1 MSGTTTAETWEYD
14 QLTAQPETLYGA
26 DDLTHLEGLDAV
38 RKRPGMYIG
47 STDSRG
53 VGHLVNEILDNSTD
67 EGVAGHATR
76 VEVILHADGSVQVDD
91 DGRGIPTDVHA
102 KSGISG
108 VELVLTRLHAGG
120 KFGGSGYK
128 TSGGLHGVGASAVN
142 ALSRRFDVTVR
153 RGGKVHAMSFRH
165 GVPGVF
171 AGPGPDAAFTP
182 GPGLQVLGAMK
193 RGQRT
198 GTSIRYWHDARY
210 FETGATLDVE
220 AVRLKV
226 RNTAFLVPGVSYLLR
241 DETGEE
247 PVEET
252 FHFPN
257 GLTDMVEF
265 LAPAGD
271 RPVSGTLLVAGEGT
285 YRENAADANGVMQS
299 NVQRRAEVEIAFRW
313 GTGYDRTVECF
324 TNTIR
329 NAHGGTHRKGF
340 ERALART
347 LAEAARSARGLL
359 RPKEDAPTLDDVLE
373 GMTAVV
379 HVRIP
384 EPQFTSQTKD
394 ELSTAGITKVLQ
406 GLVEAHVKAWLE
418 DRRTKAEA
426 RTVLQKIVDAARV
439 RLTQKQ
445 QKDAARRKTALEGA
459 SMPPKLVDCRA
470 TGVDRS
476 ELFIVEG
483 DSALGCFTGDT
494 MVALASGRSRSFADL
509 AADWAQGISHFGY
522 TTNKA
527 GRVVVAPLVEPRL
540 TKRDAPLVRVTIDNG
555 EMVRCT
561 PDHLFRLRDGSYR
574 RADALA
580 PGDSLMPLYRSL
592 SSKAEGQKLQGYERV
607 WMNDK
612 EEWVYT
618 HYLADA
624 WNLRHGRD
632 SATNGNVRH
641 HIDIDKRNNDPRNL
655 RRMTWADHSA
665 LHAAMM
671 GEHVHAGWREWFANG
686 GREIR
691 SAMLTA
697 QWRDPA
703 FREACLARLFT
714 LNESPA
720 FRAKLEQA
728 FQDWYTALSPDEQ
741 RAYAERMRERQATY
755 WSQPEHR
762 EAAAER
768 VRRFF
773 VDPARRAEWRE
784 RSLRQWQDHDLRAWR
799 SGKTVEQFADPTE
812 RERQRNAVSAW
823 HRNNP
828 QFGEQHS
835 RRMRQRMTDPDT
847 GHLARVQAGRARYV
861 ASVPREDRVAR
872 QLEGR
877 RLAALRRLAPLL
889 SLADEDLA
897 AAYEAERVRTART
910 GLRFD
915 RLLDLYDGDYGRLRE
930 AASLV
935 NHRVV
940 SVEPLDETAD
950 VYDLTVDG
958 YHNFAL
964 EAGVFVH
971 NSARVA
977 RTAEY
982 QALLPIRGKILN
994 VQKAN
999 LQQVLDNA
1007 ECAAIVQVL
1016 GAGSGRTFDLSSMRY
1031 GRVLI
1036 MADADVDGAHI
1047 RTLLITLFA
1056 RYMRPLI
1063 EAGRLYAAMP
1073 PLHKITTK
1081 GRNPQTT
1088 YTYTQAE
1095 MEATVRKLEKAGKQI
1110 VTPIPRF
1117 KGLGEMDAD
1126 ELWDTT
1132 MNPATRAVR
1141 RITLDD
1147 VDAAERILELLMGE
1161 KVEPR
1166 RNWLIESADRVD
1178 RDAIDA

>member
-1 MSGTTTAETWEYD
+1 MGNRHGDRHHTAETWEYD

-67 EGVAGHATR
+67 EGVGGHATKID
-76 VEVILHADGSVQVDD
+76 VILHADGSVRVDD

-153 RGGKVHAMSFRH
+153 RGGKVHSMSFRH
-165 GVPGVF
+165 GVPGIF
-171 AGPGPDAAFTP
+171 DGDGPDAPFTP
-182 GPGLQVLGAMK
+182 GPGLQIVGAMK

-198 GTSIRYWHDARY
+198 GTSIRWWHDPRY
-210 FETGATLDVE
+210 FETGAALDTE
-220 AVRLKV
+220 AVRLKL
-226 RNTAFLVPGVSYLLR
+226 RNTAFLVPGVAYRLR
-241 DETGEE
+241 DETGEK
-247 PVEET
+247 PVEEN

-257 GLTDMVEF
+257 GLTDMVEY

-271 RPVSGTLLVAGEGT
+271 RPVSGTLLVTGEGT

-299 NVQRRAEVEIAFRW
+299 NVQRRAEVEVAFRW
-313 GTGYDRTVECF
+313 GTGYERTVECF

-347 LAEAARSARGLL
+347 LAEAARNTRGLL
-359 RPKEDAPTLDDVLE
+359 KPKEDAPTLDDVLE

-406 GLVEAHVKAWLE
+406 GLVEAHLKAWLE

-459 SMPPKLVDCRA
+459 SMPAKLVDCRA

-483 DSALGCFTGDT
+483 DSALGTSR
-494 MVALASGRSRSFADL
+494 MARSS
-509 AADWAQGISHFGY
+509 
-522 TTNKA
+522 
-527 GRVVVAPLVEPRL
+527 
-540 TKRDAPLVRVTIDNG
+540 
-555 EMVRCT
+555 
-561 PDHLFRLRDGSYR
+561 
-574 RADALA
+574 
-580 PGDSLMPLYRSL
+580 
-592 SSKAEGQKLQGYERV
+592 
-607 WMNDK
+607 
-612 EEWVYT
+612 
-618 HYLADA
+618 
-624 WNLRHGRD
+624 
-632 SATNGNVRH
+632 
-641 HIDIDKRNNDPRNL
+641 
-655 RRMTWADHSA
+655 
-665 LHAAMM
+665 
-671 GEHVHAGWREWFANG
+671 
-686 GREIR
+686 
-691 SAMLTA
+691 
-697 QWRDPA
+697 
-703 FREACLARLFT
+703 
-714 LNESPA
+714 
-720 FRAKLEQA
+720 
-728 FQDWYTALSPDEQ
+728 
-741 RAYAERMRERQATY
+741 
-755 WSQPEHR
+755 
-762 EAAAER
+762 
-768 VRRFF
+768 
-773 VDPARRAEWRE
+773 
-784 RSLRQWQDHDLRAWR
+784 
-799 SGKTVEQFADPTE
+799 
-812 RERQRNAVSAW
+812 
-823 HRNNP
+823 
-828 QFGEQHS
+828 
-835 RRMRQRMTDPDT
+835 
-847 GHLARVQAGRARYV
+847 
-861 ASVPREDRVAR
+861 
-872 QLEGR
+872 
-877 RLAALRRLAPLL
+877 
-889 SLADEDLA
+889 
-897 AAYEAERVRTART
+897 
-910 GLRFD
+910 
-915 RLLDLYDGDYGRLRE
+915 
-930 AASLV
+930 
-935 NHRVV
+935 
-940 SVEPLDETAD
+940 
-950 VYDLTVDG
+950 
-958 YHNFAL
+958 
-964 EAGVFVH
+964 
-971 NSARVA
+971 
-977 RTAEY
+977 EY

-1016 GAGSGRTFDLSSMRY
+1016 GAGSGRTFDLSALRY

-1081 GRNPQTT
+1081 GRNPQTV

-1126 ELWDTT
+1126 ELWETT

-1147 VDAAERILELLMGE
+1147 VEAAERILELLMGE

-1166 RNWLIESADRVD
+1166 RNWLIESADLVD

>member
-1 MSGTTTAETWEYD
+1 MRRATPADVAGDRQHTAETGEYD
-14 QLTAQPETLYGA
+14 QLTAEPDTLYGA

-67 EGVAGHATR
+67 EGVAGHASH

-153 RGGKVHAMSFRH
+153 RAGKIHAMSFRH
-165 GVPGVF
+165 GVPGIF
-171 AGPGPDAAFTP
+171 DGDGPDAPFTP
-182 GPGLQVLGAMK
+182 GPGLQVVGAMK
-193 RGQRT
+193 RGHRT
-198 GTSIRYWHDARY
+198 GTSIRWWHDARY
-210 FETGATLDVE
+210 FETGAALDVD
-220 AVRLKV
+220 AVRMKL
-226 RNTAFLVPGVSYLLR
+226 RNTAFLVPGVTYLLR
-241 DETGEE
+241 DLTGEA
-247 PVEET
+247 PAEER
-252 FHFPN
+252 FHYPN
-257 GLTDMVEF
+257 GLSDMVEF

-271 RPVSGTLLVAGEGT
+271 RPVSGVLLVNGEGT

-299 NVQRRAEVEIAFRW
+299 NVQRRAEVEVAFRW
-313 GTGYDRTVECF
+313 GTGYERTVECF

-340 ERALART
+340 ERALVRT
-347 LAEAARSARGLL
+347 LADAVRNTRGLL
-359 RPKEDAPTLDDVLE
+359 KAKEEPPTLDDVLE

-394 ELSTAGITKVLQ
+394 ELSTTGITKVIQ
-406 GLVEAHVKAWLE
+406 TLVDAHVKAWLE

-470 TGVDRS
+470 TGIDRS

-483 DSALGCFTGDT
+483 DSALGTSR
-494 MVALASGRSRSFADL
+494 MARSS
-509 AADWAQGISHFGY
+509 
-522 TTNKA
+522 
-527 GRVVVAPLVEPRL
+527 
-540 TKRDAPLVRVTIDNG
+540 
-555 EMVRCT
+555 
-561 PDHLFRLRDGSYR
+561 
-574 RADALA
+574 
-580 PGDSLMPLYRSL
+580 
-592 SSKAEGQKLQGYERV
+592 
-607 WMNDK
+607 
-612 EEWVYT
+612 
-618 HYLADA
+618 
-624 WNLRHGRD
+624 
-632 SATNGNVRH
+632 
-641 HIDIDKRNNDPRNL
+641 
-655 RRMTWADHSA
+655 
-665 LHAAMM
+665 
-671 GEHVHAGWREWFANG
+671 
-686 GREIR
+686 
-691 SAMLTA
+691 
-697 QWRDPA
+697 
-703 FREACLARLFT
+703 
-714 LNESPA
+714 
-720 FRAKLEQA
+720 
-728 FQDWYTALSPDEQ
+728 
-741 RAYAERMRERQATY
+741 
-755 WSQPEHR
+755 
-762 EAAAER
+762 
-768 VRRFF
+768 
-773 VDPARRAEWRE
+773 
-784 RSLRQWQDHDLRAWR
+784 
-799 SGKTVEQFADPTE
+799 
-812 RERQRNAVSAW
+812 
-823 HRNNP
+823 
-828 QFGEQHS
+828 
-835 RRMRQRMTDPDT
+835 
-847 GHLARVQAGRARYV
+847 
-861 ASVPREDRVAR
+861 
-872 QLEGR
+872 
-877 RLAALRRLAPLL
+877 
-889 SLADEDLA
+889 
-897 AAYEAERVRTART
+897 
-910 GLRFD
+910 
-915 RLLDLYDGDYGRLRE
+915 
-930 AASLV
+930 
-935 NHRVV
+935 
-940 SVEPLDETAD
+940 
-950 VYDLTVDG
+950 
-958 YHNFAL
+958 
-964 EAGVFVH
+964 
-971 NSARVA
+971 
-977 RTAEY
+977 EY

-1016 GAGSGRTFDLSSMRY
+1016 GAGSGRTFDLSALRY

-1073 PLHKITTK
+1073 PLHKVTTK
-1081 GRNPQTT
+1081 GRNPQTV

-1095 MEATVRKLEKAGKQI
+1095 METTVRKLEKAGKQI

-1166 RNWLIESADRVD
+1166 RNWLIDSADRVD
-1178 RDAIDA
+1178 REAIDA

>member
-1 MSGTTTAETWEYD
+1 MGGSHGERHHTAETWEYD

-67 EGVAGHATR
+67 EGVAGHATK
-76 VEVILHADGSVQVDD
+76 VDVILHADGSVQVDD

-171 AGPGPDAAFTP
+171 DGDGPDAPFTP
-182 GPGLQVLGAMK
+182 GPGLQIVGAMK

-198 GTSIRYWHDARY
+198 GTSIRWWHDPRY
-210 FETGATLDVE
+210 FETGAALDTE
-220 AVRLKV
+220 AVRLKL
-226 RNTAFLVPGVSYLLR
+226 RNTAFLVPGVAYRLR
-241 DETGEE
+241 DETGEQS
-247 PVEET
+247 VEES
-252 FHFPN
+252 FHFPD

-271 RPVSGTLLVAGEGT
+271 RPVSGTLLVTGEGT

-299 NVQRRAEVEIAFRW
+299 NVQRRAEVEVAFRW
-313 GTGYDRTVECF
+313 GTGYERTVECF

-347 LAEAARSARGLL
+347 LADAARNARGLL
-359 RPKEDAPTLDDVLE
+359 KPKEDAPTLDDVLE

-406 GLVEAHVKAWLE
+406 GLVEAHLKSWLE

-459 SMPPKLVDCRA
+459 AMPAKLVDCRA
-470 TGVDRS
+470 TGVERS

-483 DSALGCFTGDT
+483 DSALGTSR
-494 MVALASGRSRSFADL
+494 MARSS
-509 AADWAQGISHFGY
+509 
-522 TTNKA
+522 
-527 GRVVVAPLVEPRL
+527 
-540 TKRDAPLVRVTIDNG
+540 
-555 EMVRCT
+555 
-561 PDHLFRLRDGSYR
+561 
-574 RADALA
+574 
-580 PGDSLMPLYRSL
+580 
-592 SSKAEGQKLQGYERV
+592 
-607 WMNDK
+607 
-612 EEWVYT
+612 
-618 HYLADA
+618 
-624 WNLRHGRD
+624 
-632 SATNGNVRH
+632 
-641 HIDIDKRNNDPRNL
+641 
-655 RRMTWADHSA
+655 
-665 LHAAMM
+665 
-671 GEHVHAGWREWFANG
+671 
-686 GREIR
+686 
-691 SAMLTA
+691 
-697 QWRDPA
+697 
-703 FREACLARLFT
+703 
-714 LNESPA
+714 
-720 FRAKLEQA
+720 
-728 FQDWYTALSPDEQ
+728 
-741 RAYAERMRERQATY
+741 
-755 WSQPEHR
+755 
-762 EAAAER
+762 
-768 VRRFF
+768 
-773 VDPARRAEWRE
+773 
-784 RSLRQWQDHDLRAWR
+784 
-799 SGKTVEQFADPTE
+799 
-812 RERQRNAVSAW
+812 
-823 HRNNP
+823 
-828 QFGEQHS
+828 
-835 RRMRQRMTDPDT
+835 
-847 GHLARVQAGRARYV
+847 
-861 ASVPREDRVAR
+861 
-872 QLEGR
+872 
-877 RLAALRRLAPLL
+877 
-889 SLADEDLA
+889 
-897 AAYEAERVRTART
+897 
-910 GLRFD
+910 
-915 RLLDLYDGDYGRLRE
+915 
-930 AASLV
+930 
-935 NHRVV
+935 
-940 SVEPLDETAD
+940 
-950 VYDLTVDG
+950 
-958 YHNFAL
+958 
-964 EAGVFVH
+964 
-971 NSARVA
+971 
-977 RTAEY
+977 EY

-1016 GAGSGRTFDLSSMRY
+1016 GAGSGRTFDLSALRY

-1081 GRNPQTT
+1081 GRNPQTV

-1126 ELWDTT
+1126 ELWETT

-1147 VDAAERILELLMGE
+1147 VEAAERILELLMGE

-1166 RNWLIESADRVD
+1166 RNWLIDSADRVD

>member
-1 MSGTTTAETWEYD
+1 MTAEPD
-14 QLTAQPETLYGA
+14 TLYGA

-67 EGVAGHATR
+67 EGVAGHASN
-76 VEVILHADGSVQVDD
+76 VEVTLHADGSVQVDD

-142 ALSRRFDVTVR
+142 ALSHRFDVTVR
-153 RGGKVHAMSFRH
+153 RAGKVHAMSFRH
-165 GVPGVF
+165 GVPGIF
-171 AGPGPDAAFTP
+171 DGDGADAPFTA
-182 GPGLQVLGAMK
+182 GPGLQVIGAMK

-198 GTSIRYWHDARY
+198 GTSIRWWHDARY
-210 FETGATLDVE
+210 FETGAALDVD
-220 AVRLKV
+220 AVRTKL
-226 RNTAFLVPGVSYLLR
+226 RNTAFLVPGVTYLLR
-241 DETGEE
+241 DLTGEA
-247 PVEET
+247 PAEER
-252 FHFPN
+252 FHYPN
-257 GLTDMVEF
+257 GLSDMVEF

-271 RPVSGTLLVAGEGT
+271 RPVSGILLVNGEGT

-299 NVQRRAEVEIAFRW
+299 NVQRRAEVEVAFRW
-313 GTGYDRTVECF
+313 GTGYERTVECF

-340 ERALART
+340 ERALVRA
-347 LAEAARSARGLL
+347 LADAVRNTRGLL
-359 RPKEDAPTLDDVLE
+359 KAKEEPPTLDDVLE

-394 ELSTAGITKVLQ
+394 ELSTPGITKVLQ
-406 GLVEAHVKAWLE
+406 GLVDAHVKAWLE

-470 TGVDRS
+470 TGIDRS

-483 DSALGCFTGDT
+483 DSALGTSR
-494 MVALASGRSRSFADL
+494 MARSS
-509 AADWAQGISHFGY
+509 
-522 TTNKA
+522 
-527 GRVVVAPLVEPRL
+527 
-540 TKRDAPLVRVTIDNG
+540 
-555 EMVRCT
+555 
-561 PDHLFRLRDGSYR
+561 
-574 RADALA
+574 
-580 PGDSLMPLYRSL
+580 
-592 SSKAEGQKLQGYERV
+592 
-607 WMNDK
+607 
-612 EEWVYT
+612 
-618 HYLADA
+618 
-624 WNLRHGRD
+624 
-632 SATNGNVRH
+632 
-641 HIDIDKRNNDPRNL
+641 
-655 RRMTWADHSA
+655 
-665 LHAAMM
+665 
-671 GEHVHAGWREWFANG
+671 
-686 GREIR
+686 
-691 SAMLTA
+691 
-697 QWRDPA
+697 
-703 FREACLARLFT
+703 
-714 LNESPA
+714 
-720 FRAKLEQA
+720 
-728 FQDWYTALSPDEQ
+728 
-741 RAYAERMRERQATY
+741 
-755 WSQPEHR
+755 
-762 EAAAER
+762 
-768 VRRFF
+768 
-773 VDPARRAEWRE
+773 
-784 RSLRQWQDHDLRAWR
+784 
-799 SGKTVEQFADPTE
+799 
-812 RERQRNAVSAW
+812 
-823 HRNNP
+823 
-828 QFGEQHS
+828 
-835 RRMRQRMTDPDT
+835 
-847 GHLARVQAGRARYV
+847 
-861 ASVPREDRVAR
+861 
-872 QLEGR
+872 
-877 RLAALRRLAPLL
+877 
-889 SLADEDLA
+889 
-897 AAYEAERVRTART
+897 
-910 GLRFD
+910 
-915 RLLDLYDGDYGRLRE
+915 
-930 AASLV
+930 
-935 NHRVV
+935 
-940 SVEPLDETAD
+940 
-950 VYDLTVDG
+950 
-958 YHNFAL
+958 
-964 EAGVFVH
+964 
-971 NSARVA
+971 
-977 RTAEY
+977 EY

-1016 GAGSGRTFDLSSMRY
+1016 GAGSGRTFDLAALRY

-1073 PLHKITTK
+1073 PLHKITTR
-1081 GRNPQTT
+1081 GRNPQTV

-1095 MEATVRKLEKAGKQI
+1095 METTVRKLEKAGKQI

-1166 RNWLIESADRVD
+1166 RNWLIDSADRVD
-1178 RDAIDA
+1178 REAIDA

>member
-1 MSGTTTAETWEYD
+1 M
-14 QLTAQPETLYGA
+14 TAQPETLYGA

-67 EGVAGHATR
+67 EGVGGHATKID
-76 VEVILHADGSVQVDD
+76 VILHADGSVQVDD

-153 RGGKVHAMSFRH
+153 RGGKVHSMSFRH
-165 GVPGVF
+165 GVPGIF
-171 AGPGPDAAFTP
+171 DGDGPDAPFTP
-182 GPGLQVLGAMK
+182 GPGLQIVGAMK
-193 RGQRT
+193 RRQPT
-198 GTSIRYWHDARY
+198 GTSIRWWHDPRY
-210 FETGATLDVE
+210 FETGAKLDTE
-220 AVRLKV
+220 AVRLKL
-226 RNTAFLVPGVSYLLR
+226 RNTAFLVPGVAYRLR

-247 PVEET
+247 VVEEN

-257 GLTDMVEF
+257 GLTDMVEY

-271 RPVSGTLLVAGEGT
+271 RAVSGTLLVTGEGT

-299 NVQRRAEVEIAFRW
+299 NVQRRAEVEVAFRW

-340 ERALART
+340 ERALVRT
-347 LAEAARSARGLL
+347 LAEAARNTRGLL
-359 RPKEDAPTLDDVLE
+359 KPKEDAPTLDDVLE

-406 GLVEAHVKAWLE
+406 GLVEQHLKAWLE
-418 DRRTKAEA
+418 DRKTKAEA

-459 SMPPKLVDCRA
+459 SMPAKLVDCRA

-483 DSALGCFTGDT
+483 DSALGTSR
-494 MVALASGRSRSFADL
+494 MARSS
-509 AADWAQGISHFGY
+509 
-522 TTNKA
+522 
-527 GRVVVAPLVEPRL
+527 
-540 TKRDAPLVRVTIDNG
+540 
-555 EMVRCT
+555 
-561 PDHLFRLRDGSYR
+561 
-574 RADALA
+574 
-580 PGDSLMPLYRSL
+580 
-592 SSKAEGQKLQGYERV
+592 
-607 WMNDK
+607 
-612 EEWVYT
+612 
-618 HYLADA
+618 
-624 WNLRHGRD
+624 
-632 SATNGNVRH
+632 
-641 HIDIDKRNNDPRNL
+641 
-655 RRMTWADHSA
+655 
-665 LHAAMM
+665 
-671 GEHVHAGWREWFANG
+671 
-686 GREIR
+686 
-691 SAMLTA
+691 
-697 QWRDPA
+697 
-703 FREACLARLFT
+703 
-714 LNESPA
+714 
-720 FRAKLEQA
+720 
-728 FQDWYTALSPDEQ
+728 
-741 RAYAERMRERQATY
+741 
-755 WSQPEHR
+755 
-762 EAAAER
+762 
-768 VRRFF
+768 
-773 VDPARRAEWRE
+773 
-784 RSLRQWQDHDLRAWR
+784 
-799 SGKTVEQFADPTE
+799 
-812 RERQRNAVSAW
+812 
-823 HRNNP
+823 
-828 QFGEQHS
+828 
-835 RRMRQRMTDPDT
+835 
-847 GHLARVQAGRARYV
+847 
-861 ASVPREDRVAR
+861 
-872 QLEGR
+872 
-877 RLAALRRLAPLL
+877 
-889 SLADEDLA
+889 
-897 AAYEAERVRTART
+897 
-910 GLRFD
+910 
-915 RLLDLYDGDYGRLRE
+915 
-930 AASLV
+930 
-935 NHRVV
+935 
-940 SVEPLDETAD
+940 
-950 VYDLTVDG
+950 
-958 YHNFAL
+958 
-964 EAGVFVH
+964 
-971 NSARVA
+971 
-977 RTAEY
+977 EY

-1016 GAGSGRTFDLSSMRY
+1016 GAGSGRTFDLSAMRY

-1081 GRNPQTT
+1081 GRNPQTI

-1126 ELWDTT
+1126 ELWETT

-1147 VDAAERILELLMGE
+1147 VEAAEQILELLMGE

-1166 RNWLIESADRVD
+1166 RNWLIDSADRVD
-1178 RDAIDA
+1178 REAIDA

>member
-1 MSGTTTAETWEYD
+1 M
-14 QLTAQPETLYGA
+14 TAQPEALYGA

-76 VEVILHADGSVQVDD
+76 VEVTLHADGSVQVDD

-153 RGGKVHAMSFRH
+153 RGGKIHAMSFRH

-171 AGPGPDAAFTP
+171 DGDGPDAPFTP
-182 GPGLQVLGAMK
+182 GPGLQVVGAMK
-193 RGQRT
+193 RGTPT

-210 FETGATLDVE
+210 FETGAALDVD
-220 AVRLKV
+220 AVRMKL
-226 RNTAFLVPGVSYLLR
+226 RNTAFLVPGVGYTLR

-247 PVEET
+247 PVEES
-252 FHFPN
+252 FHFPA

-271 RPVSGTLLVAGEGT
+271 RPVSGTLLVTGEGT
-285 YRENAADANGVMQS
+285 YRENAADANGVMQA
-299 NVQRRAEVEIAFRW
+299 NVQRRAEVEVALRW
-313 GTGYDRTVECF
+313 GTGYERTVECF

-340 ERALART
+340 ERALVRT
-347 LAEAARSARGLL
+347 LADAVRATRGLL
-359 RPKEDAPTLDDVLE
+359 KAKEDPPTLDDVLE

-379 HVRIP
+379 HVRLP

-394 ELSTAGITKVLQ
+394 ELSTAGITKVIQ
-406 GLVEAHVKAWLE
+406 TLVEQHVKAWLE

-459 SMPPKLVDCRA
+459 SMPPKLVDCRS
-470 TGVDRS
+470 TGVERS

-483 DSALGCFTGDT
+483 DSALG
-494 MVALASGRSRSFADL
+494 SSR
-509 AADWAQGISHFGY
+509 
-522 TTNKA
+522 
-527 GRVVVAPLVEPRL
+527 
-540 TKRDAPLVRVTIDNG
+540 
-555 EMVRCT
+555 M
-561 PDHLFRLRDGSYR
+561 
-574 RADALA
+574 
-580 PGDSLMPLYRSL
+580 
-592 SSKAEGQKLQGYERV
+592 
-607 WMNDK
+607 
-612 EEWVYT
+612 
-618 HYLADA
+618 
-624 WNLRHGRD
+624 
-632 SATNGNVRH
+632 
-641 HIDIDKRNNDPRNL
+641 
-655 RRMTWADHSA
+655 
-665 LHAAMM
+665 
-671 GEHVHAGWREWFANG
+671 
-686 GREIR
+686 
-691 SAMLTA
+691 
-697 QWRDPA
+697 
-703 FREACLARLFT
+703 
-714 LNESPA
+714 
-720 FRAKLEQA
+720 
-728 FQDWYTALSPDEQ
+728 
-741 RAYAERMRERQATY
+741 
-755 WSQPEHR
+755 
-762 EAAAER
+762 
-768 VRRFF
+768 
-773 VDPARRAEWRE
+773 
-784 RSLRQWQDHDLRAWR
+784 
-799 SGKTVEQFADPTE
+799 
-812 RERQRNAVSAW
+812 
-823 HRNNP
+823 
-828 QFGEQHS
+828 
-835 RRMRQRMTDPDT
+835 
-847 GHLARVQAGRARYV
+847 ARV
-861 ASVPREDRVAR
+861 
-872 QLEGR
+872 
-877 RLAALRRLAPLL
+877 
-889 SLADEDLA
+889 
-897 AAYEAERVRTART
+897 
-910 GLRFD
+910 
-915 RLLDLYDGDYGRLRE
+915 
-930 AASLV
+930 
-935 NHRVV
+935 
-940 SVEPLDETAD
+940 
-950 VYDLTVDG
+950 
-958 YHNFAL
+958 
-964 EAGVFVH
+964 
-971 NSARVA
+971 
-977 RTAEY
+977 AEY

-1016 GAGSGRTFDLSSMRY
+1016 GAGSGRTFDLSALRY

-1081 GRNPQTT
+1081 GRNPQTV

-1095 MEATVRKLEKAGKQI
+1095 MEATVRRLEKAGKQI
-1110 VTPIPRF
+1110 VTPVPRF
-1117 KGLGEMDAD
+1117 KGLGEMNAD
-1126 ELWDTT
+1126 ELWETT

-1147 VDAAERILELLMGE
+1147 VEAAERILELLMGE

-1166 RNWLIESADRVD
+1166 RNWLIDSADRVD
-1178 RDAIDA
+1178 REAIDA

>member
-1 MSGTTTAETWEYD
+1 MTAEPD
-14 QLTAQPETLYGA
+14 TLYGA

-67 EGVAGHATR
+67 EGVAGHASR

-153 RGGKVHAMSFRH
+153 RAGKVHAMSFRH

-171 AGPGPDAAFTP
+171 DGDGPDAPFTP
-182 GPGLQVLGAMK
+182 GPGLQVIGAMK
-193 RGQRT
+193 RGHRT
-198 GTSIRYWHDARY
+198 GTSIRWWHDARY
-210 FETGATLDVE
+210 FETGAALDVD
-220 AVRLKV
+220 AVRMKL
-226 RNTAFLVPGVSYLLR
+226 RNTAFLVPGVTYLLR
-241 DETGEE
+241 DLTGET
-247 PVEET
+247 PTEEQ
-252 FHFPN
+252 FHYPN
-257 GLTDMVEF
+257 GLSDMVEF

-271 RPVSGTLLVAGEGT
+271 RPVSGILLVNGEGT

-299 NVQRRAEVEIAFRW
+299 NVQRRAEVEVAFRW
-313 GTGYDRTVECF
+313 GTGYERTVECF

-340 ERALART
+340 ERALVRALGDAVRNT
-347 LAEAARSARGLL
+347 RGLL
-359 RPKEDAPTLDDVLE
+359 KAKEEPPTLDDVLE

-394 ELSTAGITKVLQ
+394 ELSTTGITKVLQ
-406 GLVEAHVKAWLE
+406 TLVDAHVKAWLE

-426 RTVLQKIVDAARV
+426 RVVLQKIVDAARV

-470 TGVDRS
+470 TGVERS

-483 DSALGCFTGDT
+483 DSALGTSR
-494 MVALASGRSRSFADL
+494 MARSS
-509 AADWAQGISHFGY
+509 
-522 TTNKA
+522 
-527 GRVVVAPLVEPRL
+527 
-540 TKRDAPLVRVTIDNG
+540 
-555 EMVRCT
+555 
-561 PDHLFRLRDGSYR
+561 
-574 RADALA
+574 
-580 PGDSLMPLYRSL
+580 
-592 SSKAEGQKLQGYERV
+592 
-607 WMNDK
+607 
-612 EEWVYT
+612 
-618 HYLADA
+618 
-624 WNLRHGRD
+624 
-632 SATNGNVRH
+632 
-641 HIDIDKRNNDPRNL
+641 
-655 RRMTWADHSA
+655 
-665 LHAAMM
+665 
-671 GEHVHAGWREWFANG
+671 
-686 GREIR
+686 
-691 SAMLTA
+691 
-697 QWRDPA
+697 
-703 FREACLARLFT
+703 
-714 LNESPA
+714 
-720 FRAKLEQA
+720 
-728 FQDWYTALSPDEQ
+728 
-741 RAYAERMRERQATY
+741 
-755 WSQPEHR
+755 
-762 EAAAER
+762 
-768 VRRFF
+768 
-773 VDPARRAEWRE
+773 
-784 RSLRQWQDHDLRAWR
+784 
-799 SGKTVEQFADPTE
+799 
-812 RERQRNAVSAW
+812 
-823 HRNNP
+823 
-828 QFGEQHS
+828 
-835 RRMRQRMTDPDT
+835 
-847 GHLARVQAGRARYV
+847 
-861 ASVPREDRVAR
+861 
-872 QLEGR
+872 
-877 RLAALRRLAPLL
+877 
-889 SLADEDLA
+889 
-897 AAYEAERVRTART
+897 
-910 GLRFD
+910 
-915 RLLDLYDGDYGRLRE
+915 
-930 AASLV
+930 
-935 NHRVV
+935 
-940 SVEPLDETAD
+940 
-950 VYDLTVDG
+950 
-958 YHNFAL
+958 
-964 EAGVFVH
+964 
-971 NSARVA
+971 
-977 RTAEY
+977 EY

-1016 GAGSGRTFDLSSMRY
+1016 GAGSGRTFDLSALRY

-1081 GRNPQTT
+1081 GRNPQTV

-1095 MEATVRKLEKAGKQI
+1095 MESTVRKLEKAGKQI

-1141 RITLDD
+1141 RITIED

-1166 RNWLIESADRVD
+1166 RNWLIDSADRVD
-1178 RDAIDA
+1178 REAIDA

>member
-1 MSGTTTAETWEYD
+1 M
-14 QLTAQPETLYGA
+14 TAQPETLYGA

-67 EGVAGHATR
+67 EGVGGHAAKID
-76 VEVILHADGSVQVDD
+76 VILHADGSVQVDD

-165 GVPGVF
+165 GVPGIF
-171 AGPGPDAAFTP
+171 DGDGPDAPFTP
-182 GPGLQVLGAMK
+182 GPGLEIVGAMK

-198 GTSIRYWHDARY
+198 GTSIRWWHDPRY
-210 FETGATLDVE
+210 FETGAALDVE
-220 AVRLKV
+220 AVRLKL
-226 RNTAFLVPGVSYLLR
+226 RNTAFLVPGVAYRLR

-247 PVEET
+247 AVEES

-257 GLTDMVEF
+257 GLTDMVEY

-271 RPVSGTLLVAGEGT
+271 RPVSGTLLVTGEGT

-299 NVQRRAEVEIAFRW
+299 NVQRRAEVEVAFRW
-313 GTGYDRTVECF
+313 GTGYERTVECF

-347 LAEAARSARGLL
+347 LAEAARNARGLL
-359 RPKEDAPTLDDVLE
+359 KPKEDAPTLDDVLE

-406 GLVEAHVKAWLE
+406 GLVEQHLKAWLE

-459 SMPPKLVDCRA
+459 SMPAKLVDCRA

-483 DSALGCFTGDT
+483 DSALGTSR
-494 MVALASGRSRSFADL
+494 MARSS
-509 AADWAQGISHFGY
+509 
-522 TTNKA
+522 
-527 GRVVVAPLVEPRL
+527 
-540 TKRDAPLVRVTIDNG
+540 
-555 EMVRCT
+555 
-561 PDHLFRLRDGSYR
+561 
-574 RADALA
+574 
-580 PGDSLMPLYRSL
+580 
-592 SSKAEGQKLQGYERV
+592 
-607 WMNDK
+607 
-612 EEWVYT
+612 
-618 HYLADA
+618 
-624 WNLRHGRD
+624 
-632 SATNGNVRH
+632 
-641 HIDIDKRNNDPRNL
+641 
-655 RRMTWADHSA
+655 
-665 LHAAMM
+665 
-671 GEHVHAGWREWFANG
+671 
-686 GREIR
+686 
-691 SAMLTA
+691 
-697 QWRDPA
+697 
-703 FREACLARLFT
+703 
-714 LNESPA
+714 
-720 FRAKLEQA
+720 
-728 FQDWYTALSPDEQ
+728 
-741 RAYAERMRERQATY
+741 
-755 WSQPEHR
+755 
-762 EAAAER
+762 
-768 VRRFF
+768 
-773 VDPARRAEWRE
+773 
-784 RSLRQWQDHDLRAWR
+784 
-799 SGKTVEQFADPTE
+799 
-812 RERQRNAVSAW
+812 
-823 HRNNP
+823 
-828 QFGEQHS
+828 
-835 RRMRQRMTDPDT
+835 
-847 GHLARVQAGRARYV
+847 
-861 ASVPREDRVAR
+861 
-872 QLEGR
+872 
-877 RLAALRRLAPLL
+877 
-889 SLADEDLA
+889 
-897 AAYEAERVRTART
+897 
-910 GLRFD
+910 
-915 RLLDLYDGDYGRLRE
+915 
-930 AASLV
+930 
-935 NHRVV
+935 
-940 SVEPLDETAD
+940 
-950 VYDLTVDG
+950 
-958 YHNFAL
+958 
-964 EAGVFVH
+964 
-971 NSARVA
+971 
-977 RTAEY
+977 EY

-1016 GAGSGRTFDLSSMRY
+1016 GAGSGRTFDLSALRY

-1073 PLHKITTK
+1073 PLHKITTR
-1081 GRNPQTT
+1081 GRNPQTV

-1126 ELWDTT
+1126 ELWETT

-1166 RNWLIESADRVD
+1166 RNWLIDSADRVD